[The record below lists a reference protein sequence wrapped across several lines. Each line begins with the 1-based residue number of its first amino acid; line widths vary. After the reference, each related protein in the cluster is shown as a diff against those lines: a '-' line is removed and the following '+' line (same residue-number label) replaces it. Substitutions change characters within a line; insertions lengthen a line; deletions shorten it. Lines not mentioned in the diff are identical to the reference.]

1 MNSMATKDTMITVD
15 TRQRF
20 VNDAVSLDPATFV
33 DEHVPALPEGRSVD
47 AGRGAA
53 RLGLAPLTLN
63 VDGEP
68 LTFCVEGERLVVQR
82 GADDALVVA
91 LDRAAFSD
99 LVQDVASTF
108 GLQMAGRAKVER
120 RQPRRV
126 PRVGAGAAVPA
137 RRPPGLR
144 AGVDRVPRP
153 GRRATRPAPVLL
165 ARRRPVRGR
174 ALPRRGGLPAPRGR
188 LHRGGDG
195 GGVGRAR
202 RRDRRR
208 RARRRCV
215 VVGAHE

>member
-1 MNSMATKDTMITVD
+1 MITVD

-33 DEHVPALPEGRSVD
+33 DEHVPALPEARSVD

-68 LTFCVEGERLVVQR
+68 LTFCVEGERLVVKR
-82 GADDALVVA
+82 SADDALVVG

-108 GLQMAGRAKVER
+108 GLQMAGRAKVEGGSLDGFLEWEPVLR
-120 RQPRRV
+120 CFLD
-126 PRVGAGAAVPA
+126 G
-137 RRPPGLR
+137 RPVYEPGSIEF
-144 AGVDRVPRP
+144 ARP
-153 GRRATRPAPVLL
+153 GRRALD
-165 ARRRPVRGR
+165 
-174 ALPRRGGLPAPRGR
+174 
-188 LHRGGDG
+188 LHRSFALDDDPSEVGHFLAEAGYLHLEGVFTESGDG
-195 GGVGRAR
+195 RGVGRAR

-208 RARRRCV
+208 RA
-215 VVGAHE
+215 